1 MPHNSRTN
9 ADFVYKSFCSRR
21 CVVDYL
27 SSVVIC
33 AKTKKT
39 TTNKLLV
46 IYPDSVIQQ
55 YCWVCNKTHYLPHFN
70 FWDVQRPR
78 MHDHA
83 CMICVFYFIF
93 SSGLAEISW
102 EKRME
107 SYYLT
112 SIILTFDLFLCCFMF
127 KILFD
132 VEKYSWYVVHH
143 SNNRFIHRGLRYDRA
158 TLRVYTIAEYKNWI

>member
-1 MPHNSRTN
+1 MTHFRLHLYPNMPHN
-9 ADFVYKSFCSRR
+9 FK
-21 CVVDYL
+21 DYCRL
-27 SSVVIC
+27 RVQKFLFSAIVRVLIISPGDLLEN
-33 AKTKKT
+33 KT

-46 IYPDSVIQQ
+46 IYLDSVIQQ

-93 SSGLAEISW
+93 SSGLAEISC
-102 EKRME
+102 EKRRK

-112 SIILTFDLFLCCFMF
+112 SILLTFDLFLCCFMF
-127 KILFD
+127 KI
-132 VEKYSWYVVHH
+132 
-143 SNNRFIHRGLRYDRA
+143 
-158 TLRVYTIAEYKNWI
+158 